1 MRLSARSRYAT
12 RLLLELA
19 RRKGD
24 TPVSAATLAQ
34 ETGISVQF
42 VEQILK
48 PLKQQGVTSSVRG
61 AAGGHRLAR
70 DASEITLA
78 EVVKIMEGDLAL
90 AHCCADKD
98 YDCVRKHECKTRH
111 AWALAS
117 QMLEKTFAS
126 ISLAS
131 LMKVGADTPAV
142 PFASEAKGFSLGN
155 LGPRAPRASLVRKI
169 RIKKNLKK

>member
-19 RRKGD
+19 QHNGNA
-24 TPVSAATLAQ
+24 PVSAATLAQ

-48 PLKQQGVTSSVRG
+48 PLKQRGVTSSVRG

-70 DASEITLA
+70 EASEITLA
-78 EVVKIMEGDLAL
+78 EIVKIMEGDLAL

-98 YDCVRKHECKTRH
+98 YDCARKQGCKTRH
-111 AWALAS
+111 AWELGS
-117 QMLEKTFAS
+117 QVLEKIFAD

-131 LMKVGADTPAV
+131 LLKTENHGHGSALV
-142 PFASEAKGFSLGN
+142 PEVKAFPFGGGLRSTRPSQ
-155 LGPRAPRASLVRKI
+155 VRKI
-169 RIKKNLKK
+169 RIRKGLKK

>member
-19 RRKGD
+19 QHKGD

-48 PLKQQGVTSSVRG
+48 PLKQRGVTSSVRG

-78 EVVKIMEGDLAL
+78 EIVKIMEGDLAL

-98 YDCVRKHECKTRH
+98 YDCARKQDCKTRH
-111 AWALAS
+111 AWELGS
-117 QMLEKTFAS
+117 QVLEKTFAS

-131 LMKVGADTPAV
+131 LLKSEHSAHGPTSLPEMKAF
-142 PFASEAKGFSLGN
+142 PFGG
-155 LGPRAPRASLVRKI
+155 GPRSTRPSQVRKI
-169 RIKKNLKK
+169 RIKKGLKK